1 MTDLFWDIKALLQ
14 ELAILRPEC
23 EVGINRIPGRLPRNP
38 NAAKAWSLKDRT
50 SATKGFDQ
58 DEIKAIISKVIESG
72 KVACVEVVEVNPC
85 LDNKGNVMAETAFD
99 VLSDFTKKIEE
110 VIIK

>member
-1 MTDLFWDIKALLQ
+1 M
-14 ELAILRPEC
+14 
-23 EVGINRIPGRLPRNP
+23 
-38 NAAKAWSLKDRT
+38 
-50 SATKGFDQ
+50 
-58 DEIKAIISKVIESG
+58 IESG

-99 VLSDFTKKIEE
+99 VIKDFTKTIEQ